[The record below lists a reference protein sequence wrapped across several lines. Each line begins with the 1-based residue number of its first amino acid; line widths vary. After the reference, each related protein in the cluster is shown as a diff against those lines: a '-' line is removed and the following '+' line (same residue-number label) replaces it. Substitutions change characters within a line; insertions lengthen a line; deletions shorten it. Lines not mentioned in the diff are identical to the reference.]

1 MGAITSGRADSGEGN
16 HSEPTNRLMP
26 SSDEARRWVVA
37 TAKETFQEE
46 YLIESDVLRAFIR
59 EIRGIISNSGSPAEA
74 LSMMRPPFARLLA
87 DREWL
92 PTKYRLP
99 AEKSGMGGGI
109 GTWLLY
115 RSADRSLSLSSL
127 VVVPGAIT
135 PVHDHLA
142 WGLVGL
148 YEGEQEERVY
158 RQVRSANEEHC
169 ELELLTVNQLRVSDF
184 YELLPPENDI
194 HSVKTTSQGTSVSLH
209 LLGRDIGCVWRH
221 SYDPDHSTVRPFRSG
236 YTNAPCVEEAD
247 RQQR

>member
-1 MGAITSGRADSGEGN
+1 
-16 HSEPTNRLMP
+16 
-26 SSDEARRWVVA
+26 VA
-37 TAKETFQEE
+37 TAKETFQDE
-46 YLIESDVLRAFIR
+46 YLVESDVLRAFIR
-59 EIRGIISNSGSPAEA
+59 EIRGIISTSGSPAEA
-74 LSMMRPPFARLLA
+74 LSKMRTSFARLLA

-99 AEKSGMGGGI
+99 ADQSGMGGGI

-148 YEGEQEERVY
+148 YEGQQEERVY
-158 RQVRSANEEHC
+158 RQVRSTSEEHS
-169 ELELLTVNQLRVSDF
+169 ELELLTVNQLKVGDF

-194 HSVKTTSQGTSVSLH
+194 HSVKTTSQVTSVSLH
-209 LLGRDIGCVWRH
+209 LLGKDIGCVWRH
-221 SYDPDHSTVRPFRSG
+221 SYDPEHSVVRPFRSG
-236 YTNAPCVEEAD
+236 YTNAPCKEEAA
-247 RQQR
+247 RKQQSSADNVKSG